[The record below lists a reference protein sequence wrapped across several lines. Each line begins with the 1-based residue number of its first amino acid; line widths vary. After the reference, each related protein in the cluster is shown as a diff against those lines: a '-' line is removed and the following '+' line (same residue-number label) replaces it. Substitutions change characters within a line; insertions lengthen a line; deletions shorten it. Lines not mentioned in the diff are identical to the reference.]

1 MRSFLCDTQGG
12 AGAQGVAGL
21 CTAAFP
27 SSQKCYYCKKRMKK
41 ASGCCVQCSHGRC
54 PTAYHPT
61 CAQAAGVLMRP
72 DEWPFVVH
80 VTCCRHKSPTQIE
93 VSVTWWFLSS
103 IISNHLMSNIKAVSP
118 SFQCD
123 LFKYNDDLMPPDS
136 ETKPP

>member
-1 MRSFLCDTQGG
+1 
-12 AGAQGVAGL
+12 
-21 CTAAFP
+21 
-27 SSQKCYYCKKRMKK
+27 MKK

-93 VSVTWWFLSS
+93 VETRLQSEWDAGGFCLILS
-103 IISNHLMSNIKAVSP
+103 NAL
-118 SFQCD
+118 QCD
-123 LFKYNDDLMPPDS
+123 RFKCNGDDLMPPDS
-136 ETKPP
+136 EIRPP